1 MAFLD
6 PYIEACRQ
14 RAAFY
19 EVKMT
24 HIWEVSAIQP
34 KGGSGS
40 IVGDSLVLVQVVET
54 LDQPSGTTVT
64 VDCSSLDTFN
74 DVKVKLSD
82 KLGVPVENHYRLLY
96 AGLQFENEKMLFE
109 YNIQRESTMHLVI
122 PLRGC

>member
-1 MAFLD
+1 MALLD

-34 KGGSGS
+34 KGGSGC

-54 LDQPSGTTVT
+54 LDQPSRKTVT

>member
-34 KGGSGS
+34 KGGSGC
-40 IVGDSLVLVQVVET
+40 IVGDEKVNSKVFLGSIGHT
-54 LDQPSGTTVT
+54 
-64 VDCSSLDTFN
+64 CS
-74 DVKVKLSD
+74 
-82 KLGVPVENHYRLLY
+82 E
-96 AGLQFENEKMLFE
+96 
-109 YNIQRESTMHLVI
+109 VI
-122 PLRGC
+122 KS

>member
-54 LDQPSGTTVT
+54 LDQPSGKTVT